1 MLAGMFMIFAFA
13 GTFGLKE
20 LLYETSWAVEMS
32 AQSLLVPAAVLLFGG
47 AVGKSAQFP
56 LNEWLL
62 EAMTGPTAVSALIHA
77 ATMVKA
83 GVFLVAR
90 LGPLFFALGAA
101 GIMADQFFEII
112 AWVGA
117 ITALLLATQGMVN
130 PEIKKVLA
138 YSTGSQI
145 GYMLSL
151 IHI

>member
-1 MLAGMFMIFAFA
+1 MTKVGDVMMLAGMFMIFAFA
-13 GTFGLKE
+13 GTFGFKE
-20 LLYETSWAVEMS
+20 LLADTTWAVNMS
-32 AQSLLVPAAVLLFGG
+32 AESLLVPAAVLLFGG

-101 GIMADQFFEII
+101 GKSRD
-112 AWVGA
+112 
-117 ITALLLATQGMVN
+117 
-130 PEIKKVLA
+130 
-138 YSTGSQI
+138 
-145 GYMLSL
+145 
-151 IHI
+151 